1 MQLPVIAIVGRPNVG
16 KSTLMNALAG
26 RRVSVVDPTAG
37 VTRDR
42 VSIRLE
48 FDGRAFELTDT
59 GGIGIVDRQDLDED
73 VEFQISTALAEA
85 ACVIFVADARSGVT
99 SLDRSIAKR
108 LHQMGKP
115 VVFVANK
122 AESMKIRQSLDE
134 FRVLGFGAAIPLS
147 AQNREN
153 TSEALSLACDH
164 LPADAEGADI
174 PKAYIKIAIVGRQ
187 NAGKSTLVNALAKE
201 DRVIVSEK
209 AGTTRDAID
218 VWIERG
224 GQNWVLIDT
233 AGFTRH
239 AHDGSDPIQWY
250 SEHRAMRAIRYCDV
264 AILLLDV
271 MRNLGGLEKRLA
283 DEILKAGKPCFIVA
297 NKWDLVNDVPTG
309 KFDDYFRGVLPGLSR
324 SPLGFISAKNRNN
337 IQRMLDVC
345 TELHEQAGFELGT
358 GELNRFVEDALAY
371 RPPRIKSSRRARVY
385 YSTQVTTHPPTFALF
400 VNDPDLFDPSFRR
413 FIENRF
419 RDKYPVQEV
428 PVRFD
433 FRRRERKS
441 LSDLKGGS

>member
-16 KSTLMNALAG
+16 KSTLMNALVG

-345 TELHEQAGFELGT
+345 TELHAQSGFELGT

>member
-42 VSIRLE
+42 VGIHLE
-48 FDGRAFELTDT
+48 FEGLHFELTDT

-73 VEFQISTALAEA
+73 VEFQISAALGDA
-85 ACVIFVADARSGVT
+85 ASIIFVTDARAGVT
-99 SLDRSIAKR
+99 PLDRKIAKR

-115 VVFVANK
+115 VVFAANK
-122 AESMKIRQSLDE
+122 AESLKIRQSLDE
-134 FRVLGFGAAIPLS
+134 FRTLGFGPPVPLS
-147 AQNREN
+147 AQNLEN
-153 TSEALSLACDH
+153 TSEVLSLACEH
-164 LPADAEGADI
+164 LPADAAEEM
-174 PKAYIKIAIVGRQ
+174 PEAYIKIAIVGRQ
-187 NAGKSTLVNALAKE
+187 NAGKSTLVNALARE

-209 AGTTRDAID
+209 PGTTRDAVD
-218 VWIERG
+218 VWIERD
-224 GQNWVLIDT
+224 GQQWVLIDT

-239 AHDGSDPIQWY
+239 SHDGSDPIQWY

-271 MRNLGGLEKRLA
+271 ERTLGGLEKRLA

-297 NKWDLVNDVPTG
+297 NKWDLVDGVPTG
-309 KFDDYFRGVLPGLSR
+309 KFDEYFRGVLPGLSR

-345 TELHEQAGFELGT
+345 TELHEQSGFELGT
-358 GELNRFVEDALAY
+358 GELNRFVEDALAT

-400 VNDPDLFDPSFRR
+400 VNDPDLFDPEFRR

-419 RDKYPVQEV
+419 RDRFPVQEV

-433 FRRRERKS
+433 FRRRDRKS
-441 LSDLKGGS
+441 LSDLKGGK